1 MTIEDIK
8 QELQYFKDD
17 IYSQAAEK
25 GTTPKVYIHWTGG
38 RYKQDFGDYHSCVHG
53 DGTIVKTLDFD
64 VRPSATWRR
73 NSGSIAIALD
83 CCYNATPDNLGDY
96 PPTDAQIEA
105 VSMLVAAVCKT
116 LDMEIN
122 DENVMTH
129 AEVADI
135 DGYGI
140 HSGDP
145 DLRWDLLFLQ
155 DGDAWWSGGDIIR
168 GKAIYYLENGEV

>member
-73 NSGSIAIALD
+73 NSGSIALALD
-83 CCYNATPDNLGDY
+83 CCYNATPDDLGDY
-96 PPTDAQIEA
+96 PPTDVQIETLA
-105 VSMLVAAVCKT
+105 MLVATVCDA
-116 LDMEIN
+116 LDIEITR
-122 DENVMTH
+122 DNVMTH
-129 AEVADI
+129 AEVASL
-135 DGYGI
+135 DGYDLY
-140 HSGDP
+140 SGDP
-145 DLRWDLLFLQ
+145 DCRWDLLYLHP
-155 DGDAWWSGGDIIR
+155 GDEWGSGGDIIR
-168 GKAIYYLENGEV
+168 GKALWYQNEGA